1 MERLNVNPTRMMLS
15 TLKKRLSTSVRGH
28 KLLKD
33 KRDELMKEF
42 LELARQNKEL
52 RDEVEKQL
60 MSVYGSFSIASAVM
74 SKENLE
80 EALMYPKQ
88 GVELEVGSQ
97 NVMSVDVPV
106 FRFKTTAEDP
116 TDIYPYGYADTS
128 GELDLA
134 LDDLS
139 GIFPLMLQLA
149 AKEKEA
155 QMLAAELERT
165 RRRVNALEYVKI
177 PQLEMTIRYIRMK
190 LDENE
195 RGNQT
200 RLMKVKDMILNEA
213 IKERRE
219 RYEKAYKESVNPGD
233 IARGQRE
240 VAEFETFLDE
250 FPSGN

>member
-15 TLKKRLSTSVRGH
+15 SLKKRLDTSIRGH

-42 LELARQNKEL
+42 LDLARQNKEL

-60 MSVYGSFSIASAVM
+60 ISVYDSFSIASAVM

-88 GVELEVGSQ
+88 GVVLEVGSQ

-106 FRFKTTAEDP
+106 FNFRTTAEDP

-195 RGNQT
+195 RSNQT

-233 IARGQRE
+233 LARTKRE
-240 VAEFETFLDE
+240 IAEFETSSE
-250 FPSGN
+250 RPAGGN